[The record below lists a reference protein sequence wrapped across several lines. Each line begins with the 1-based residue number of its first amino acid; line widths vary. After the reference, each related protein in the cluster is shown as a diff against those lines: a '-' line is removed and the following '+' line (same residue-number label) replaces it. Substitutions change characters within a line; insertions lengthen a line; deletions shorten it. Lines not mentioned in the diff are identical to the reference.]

1 MEPKVR
7 DNGLLLKGIM
17 ITEFALGLFAGA
29 FLGLLGGGGS
39 VIAVPMLVYVLGLG
53 TKSAIG
59 TSLLVVALASTVGS
73 YTQYRE
79 GLVDIKIATIFGFTG
94 AITSLAGALIARSL
108 PDVVQMYILA
118 GLMFASATAMIFR
131 TRQPQ
136 PASANKLVPSLAAAA
151 FVGVLT
157 GIVGVGGGFLLVPAL
172 TIMMGLAL
180 PAAIATSL
188 VIVAANS
195 TIAGLAYLPFVPRDL
210 SILFF
215 ALGMSIACPL
225 IGRVT
230 TRLNERLLRRVFS
243 VLLVLLACFILF
255 KEV

>member
-1 MEPKVR
+1 
-7 DNGLLLKGIM
+7 M
-17 ITEFALGLFAGA
+17 ITEFALGLTAGA

-59 TSLLVVALASTVGS
+59 TSLLVVAVASTVGS
-73 YTQYRE
+73 YSQYRA
-79 GLVDIKIATIFGFTG
+79 GLVDVRVATIFGFIG
-94 AITSLAGALIARSL
+94 AITSLAGALVARSL
-108 PDVVQMYILA
+108 PDVLQMYILA
-118 GLMFASATAMIFR
+118 GLMFVSAAAMIFR
-131 TRQPQ
+131 TPQ
-136 PASANKLVPSLAAAA
+136 RHSMPANKLVPSLAAAA
-151 FVGVLT
+151 CVGVLT

-195 TIAGLAYLPFVPRDL
+195 TIAGLAYLPYVPRDL
-210 SILFF
+210 SILVF

-225 IGRVT
+225 IGRVA
-230 TRLNERLLRRVFS
+230 TRLNETTLRRVFS
-243 VLLVLLACFILF
+243 AVLVLLACFILI
-255 KEV
+255 KKV